1 MRRSIIILLSALFAV
16 SCMGRSE
23 KVKVDIDRALKK
35 PADARN
41 LYSEATVI
49 PLRCPEG
56 KTLGQEEK
64 ALLEA
69 AADRFFLLDRN
80 EILVFDGA
88 GDYVTSITSEE
99 PIIDFS
105 VYRDRVLDVLT
116 AGAITEYD
124 IKDCSLV
131 KTYPIRDHD
140 VILTG
145 VARVDDDSFSMT
157 GYLDGDA
164 YDCGYL
170 VDRAYFYSGARP
182 APDYL
187 VSHAYVP
194 AEEVQNSRFFR
205 CEGSVYQFQRSGW
218 IFGYTGDDFI
228 YPAHQWNFGKRSP
241 IFTNVQKTADR
252 VFLAFDLDG
261 KDYVLVYNLEN
272 GKYNVVEGKA
282 FPLGVI
288 YDGCNYHCR
297 PEGENGFVITRYTL

>member
-1 MRRSIIILLSALFAV
+1 MRRAIIILFTALLAV
-16 SCMGRSE
+16 SCVGRSE
-23 KVKVDIDRALKK
+23 KVKVDIDKALKK
-35 PADARN
+35 PVDARDV
-41 LYSEATVI
+41 YSEVTVI

-56 KTLGQEEK
+56 MTVGQEK
-64 ALLEA
+64 VVLDV

-88 GDYVTSITSEE
+88 GEYVTSITSEE
-99 PIIDFS
+99 AIIDFS

-124 IKDCSLV
+124 IKDGALLD
-131 KTYPIRDHD
+131 TYPIRDND

-145 VARVDDDSFSMT
+145 IAKVDDDSIDMT
-157 GYLDGDA
+157 GYLDGTA

-170 VDRAYFYSGARP
+170 VDRAYFYSVARP

-194 AEEVQNSRFFR
+194 AVEIQNSRFFR
-205 CEGSVYQFQRSGW
+205 CDGSVYNFQRSGW
-218 IFGYTGDDFI
+218 IFGYTGNDFI
-228 YPAHQWNFGKRSP
+228 YPAYQWDFGKRSP
-241 IFTNVQKTADR
+241 TFTNAQKTADR
-252 VFLAFDLDG
+252 VYLAFDMDG
-261 KDYVLVYNLEN
+261 KDYVLVYNPDN
-272 GKYNVVEGKA
+272 RKYNVVENKT

-297 PEGENGFVITRYTL
+297 PEGDGWVIVRYKL